1 VASGTRGERI
11 REVEMRSRTRWLSLS
26 LLVFLIDSHPA
37 FGEDSKAS
45 VSATYTVLRD
55 TEWDYTFDR
64 GISLGGALR
73 VRRWV
78 YVAAEVAFS
87 DHREDFSSSQGGT
100 YDFRYQSIQAGPRA
114 SPLTGRVQPYA
125 ELLAG
130 ITRLGIWERRL
141 DRTGQWGSPDFSVQP
156 GLGVDVFIAR
166 RVALRLAG
174 DLRLLFKHDN
184 RFDRTYR
191 TRLYRVNAGLAVHL
205 G

>member
-1 VASGTRGERI
+1 
-11 REVEMRSRTRWLSLS
+11 MPSRTRWLVFTA
-26 LLVFLIDSHPA
+26 LVVLIDSQLA

-55 TEWDYTFDR
+55 TDSEQTFGR
-64 GISLGGALR
+64 GMSVAGTYR

-87 DHREDFSSSQGGT
+87 ADHEDYSSSQGGT

-130 ITRLGIWERRL
+130 VTRLGIWERRL
-141 DRTGQWGSPDFSVQP
+141 DRIGGWGSPEFSVQP
-156 GLGVDVFIAR
+156 GLGVDLLIAR
-166 RVALRLAG
+166 RVALRLGG
-174 DLRLLFKHDN
+174 DLRLLFRHDN
-184 RFDRTYR
+184 RFDTGYR
-191 TRLYRVNAGLAVHL
+191 TKLYRLNVGLAFHL
-205 G
+205 GGS